1 MQTFVFRVVVDTEE
15 DIFRDIEVAG
25 DQNFEDLHDA
35 IVHAFDFAGD
45 QMASFYMSNDQWEKG
60 KEIGLMDV
68 SHFEGDDSFP
78 SMKNTLI
85 TDEVIDKNQK
95 ILYVYD
101 FLKMWIF
108 YVELV
113 QINEISSEVTYP
125 AIIREFGEAPDENSK
140 KVDDLLAGVDLSGK
154 HDDFDDDVD
163 DDGVD
168 YGDDDFDDE
177 GYLKEEVKSQYE
189 DEHADVDYLSEND
202 NYDE

>member
-68 SHFEGDDSFP
+68 SHFDGDTSFP
-78 SMKNTLI
+78 SMKNTMI
-85 TDEVIDKNQK
+85 TDEVTEKNQK

-113 QINEISSEVTYP
+113 QINEFNPEVTYP
-125 AIIREFGEAPDENSK
+125 AIVREFGESPDENSK
-140 KVDDLLAGVDLSGK
+140 EIDDLLAGIDLGGK
-154 HDDFDDDVD
+154 HDDFDDDLGGDYD
-163 DDGVD
+163 DDD
-168 YGDDDFDDE
+168 YDDDDPFGE
-177 GYLKEEVKSQYE
+177 FE
-189 DEHADVDYLSEND
+189 DS
-202 NYDE
+202 YDEY